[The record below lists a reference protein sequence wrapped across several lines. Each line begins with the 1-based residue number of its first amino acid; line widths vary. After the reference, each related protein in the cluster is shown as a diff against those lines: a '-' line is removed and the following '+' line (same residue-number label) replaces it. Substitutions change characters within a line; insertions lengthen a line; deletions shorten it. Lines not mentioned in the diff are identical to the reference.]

1 MNDIIKLLNK
11 YNRDRF
17 SYINK
22 PFRMKEFLKECFT
35 KGDID
40 REFFIRNKK
49 ILNKEWL
56 DYYYW
61 CLNIKDF
68 TDIYSPEEGLLSFQ
82 TFSQETLYRNLTKF
96 FSEAALIN
104 TAKIFSTAY
113 LVKIIMSYELSS
125 STIEFFKEEFKNNEK
140 ILETIA
146 NWQVS

>member
-22 PFRMKEFLKECFT
+22 PFRMSEFLKECFT

-61 CLNIKDF
+61 CLNIKDR
-68 TDIYSPEEGLLSFQ
+68 IVEK
-82 TFSQETLYRNLTKF
+82 N
-96 FSEAALIN
+96 
-104 TAKIFSTAY
+104 
-113 LVKIIMSYELSS
+113 ELHISN
-125 STIEFFKEEFKNNEK
+125 EEFE
-140 ILETIA
+140 I
-146 NWQVS
+146 